1 MSDINNN
8 EMGAETPNRNIGFA
22 EFDAM
27 KDALSALKATYI
39 HRKVAD
45 DSSAAEK
52 WWSAKFQAVRQLLKM
67 VDDSNPEEM
76 LAVARLAN
84 AEIAMMGGIGLP
96 PEEPQDPSAD
106 EVL

>member
-1 MSDINNN
+1 MA
-8 EMGAETPNRNIGFA
+8 AETPNRNIGFA

-27 KDALSALKATYI
+27 KDALGALKAAYV

-45 DSSAAEK
+45 DNNAAEK
-52 WWSAKFQAVRQLLKM
+52 WWSAKFQAVRQLLET

-76 LAVARLAN
+76 LAIARLAN

-96 PEEPQDPSAD
+96 PAD
-106 EVL
+106 GAS

>member
-1 MSDINNN
+1 MGDTSNN
-8 EMGAETPNRNIGFA
+8 EMAAETPNRNIGFA

-27 KDALSALKATYI
+27 KDALGALKAAYV

-52 WWSAKFQAVRQLLKM
+52 WWSAKFQAVRQLLET

-76 LAVARLAN
+76 LAIARLAN

-96 PEEPQDPSAD
+96 PAD
-106 EVL
+106 GAS